1 MGRVPLMFYLPDVPE
16 SKRLREMIEAHGGRC
31 IDQHECTSFQIR
43 PNTNTELDFDNFYA
57 GKLYDEQFIND
68 SIIQGHLR
76 PKEDY
81 NLGVN
86 DAVNAL
92 KLNIGKRKKI
102 TVVEGMKLYKTLGAQ
117 KFGKIS
123 NDTYQ
128 GI

>member
-1 MGRVPLMFYLPDVPE
+1 
-16 SKRLREMIEAHGGRC
+16 MIEAHGGRC
-31 IDQHECTSFQIR
+31 IDQHECTSTQIR
-43 PNTNTELDFDNFYA
+43 PSTQTELDFDNFYA
-57 GKLYDEQFIND
+57 GKLYDEQWIND
-68 SIIQGHLR
+68 SIIAGHLR

-86 DAVNAL
+86 DAENAL

-102 TVVEGMKLYKTLGAQ
+102 TVVEGMKLYRTLGAQ

-123 NDTYQ
+123 NETYQ